1 MFYKVSEIQKWID
14 DNLLELKITPV
25 NETINLLDSPK
36 KILCLGKIIG
46 SEENQSA
53 KLSTI
58 EDKNLTVT
66 IGTNIPLFNSIKVF
80 FTLII
85 IFLFSQF
92 TKRRLLTFLVY
103 DFLFLLLLL
112 IGLT

>member
-1 MFYKVSEIQKWID
+1 MLSLIKAKYCHRLKGKLFYKVSEIQKWID
-14 DNLLELKITPV
+14 DNLLEPKITPV

-58 EDKNLTVT
+58 EDK
-66 IGTNIPLFNSIKVF
+66 I
-80 FTLII
+80 
-85 IFLFSQF
+85 
-92 TKRRLLTFLVY
+92 
-103 DFLFLLLLL
+103 
-112 IGLT
+112 